1 MDTHQA
7 IVTVKRSGGFENYID
22 DPPLTQIGRASA
34 ELVGRS
40 LSERSFN
47 IHTIYTSPSLRCLQV
62 SLTVNCL
69 QVSLTLNFFFKK
81 KVFLNSFDDRK
92 NFDINN

>member
-1 MDTHQA
+1 MLLQMDTSQA
-7 IVTVKRSGGFENYID
+7 IMTVIRSGGVESYID

-40 LSERSFN
+40 LSERNFH

-62 SLTVNCL
+62 
-69 QVSLTLNFFFKK
+69 QF
-81 KVFLNSFDDRK
+81 
-92 NFDINN
+92 NNTFN